1 MMMTIIFDVNGLIM
15 TIIYWWYSE
24 KPPQGGIQRHGP

>member
-1 MMMTIIFDVNGLIM
+1 MMMTIIFDVNSLIM

-24 KPPQGGIQRHGP
+24 KASAGGIQRHGP